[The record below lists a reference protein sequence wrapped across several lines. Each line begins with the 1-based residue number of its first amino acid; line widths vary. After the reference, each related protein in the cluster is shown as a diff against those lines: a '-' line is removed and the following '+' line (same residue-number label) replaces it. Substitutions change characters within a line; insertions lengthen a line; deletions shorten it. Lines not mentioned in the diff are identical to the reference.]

1 MFTLPTKGNYLQAVL
16 TAGAAGYAG
25 IWADKHHKHMGVTIL
40 AILVAGAVG
49 YAAGSMLD
57 QATGV

>member
-1 MFTLPTKGNYLQAVL
+1 MMTLPTKGNYLQTVF
-16 TAGAAGYAG
+16 TAGAAGFAG
-25 IWADKHHKHMGVTIL
+25 IWADKHHKHMGITIL

-49 YAAGSMLD
+49 YAVGTAVD